1 MFDTARPFYFITFNT
16 YKRRHFLAR
25 PEVHEAFR
33 IFCAKA
39 QEHDVAVGRYVLM
52 PNHVHLFAAFPTDG
66 IALPSWVQSLRTV
79 IGKRLLHLGV
89 HKPHWQEGFFDH
101 LLRSCESDSQK
112 WEYVRKNPVRAQLS
126 KTPEAWPYQGENCS
140 DCIRMTYAVVAASLR
155 RGADHVTLRHGEER
169 RGYN

>member
-1 MFDTARPFYFITFNT
+1 MPSDFKKQWPQRPPRLSRLFDTARPFYFITFNT
-16 YKRRHFLAR
+16 YNRRHFLAR
-25 PEVHEAFR
+25 PEVHEAFC

-89 HKPHWQEGFFDH
+89 HKPHWQEGLFDH
-101 LLRSCESDSQK
+101 LLRSCESYSQK

-126 KTPEAWPYQGENCS
+126 KTPEAWPYQGE
-140 DCIRMTYAVVAASLR
+140 IVRIAFA
-155 RGADHVTLRHGEER
+155 
-169 RGYN
+169 